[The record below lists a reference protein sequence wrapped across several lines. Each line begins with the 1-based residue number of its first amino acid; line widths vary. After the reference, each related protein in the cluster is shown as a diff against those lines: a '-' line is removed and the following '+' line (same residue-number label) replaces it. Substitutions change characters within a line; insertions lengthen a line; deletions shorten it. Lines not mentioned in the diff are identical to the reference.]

1 MVGGVPRRCLVEHSS
16 KMVGGMPR
24 RCLVQHSA
32 AAWMLIRL
40 LENHHCPLLVLELL
54 YRLHVI
60 VLLYRRGA
68 FVRGAFVLLDV
79 AHSYAPQPCDAHLL
93 QRQAAEQ
100 GPQTVEQAMGLR
112 RRDRQASAPCASSV
126 DRVRRSQFGRARSD
140 FEVADPDIEGGTAQR
155 LGSGAVRH
163 CQ

>member
-1 MVGGVPRRCLVEHSS
+1 MVGGVPRRCLVAHSS

-60 VLLYRRGA
+60 VLLYLH
-68 FVRGAFVLLDV
+68 VLDV

-112 RRDRQASAPCASSV
+112 RRDRQASAPCASCV